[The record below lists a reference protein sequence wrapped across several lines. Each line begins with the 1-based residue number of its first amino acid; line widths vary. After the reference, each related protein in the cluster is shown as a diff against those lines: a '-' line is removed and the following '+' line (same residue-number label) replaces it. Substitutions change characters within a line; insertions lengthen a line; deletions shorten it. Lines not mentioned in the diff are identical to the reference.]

1 MPPLTE
7 ESDQVTSAVHQC
19 RTRSLSARSAHPP
32 LSRAASLAPRP
43 WHEPHDSTPTE
54 PQARRMLDEPMALDL
69 HHLKRPP
76 ISLSHVFSRCVQ
88 EDE

>member
-1 MPPLTE
+1 
-7 ESDQVTSAVHQC
+7 
-19 RTRSLSARSAHPP
+19 
-32 LSRAASLAPRP
+32 
-43 WHEPHDSTPTE
+43 
-54 PQARRMLDEPMALDL
+54 MLDEPMALDL